1 MMTAVKFSLGMVV
14 MILQINV
21 LGKYDFSLNTPINQV
36 QNYVLGG
43 IIGGVIYNSSITVLQ
58 FMIVILI
65 WSLVV
70 ILVKL
75 VAETSRTF
83 RKFISCQPE
92 LLICKGE
99 VDVSRCAKVGL
110 TAEQLSRC
118 LREENISCV
127 ADVDAAVME
136 TNGKLTIRSRE
147 TRSDSPLLP
156 LVSDGHLV
164 EDGLRLSG
172 KDTAWVEA
180 KVKEQ
185 GYSSIKD
192 VFLGQLCD
200 GALEIVPF
208 PRARIKAPMSGDM

>member
-1 MMTAVKFSLGMVV
+1 VDFYTIDYIISQRSTDSAVRTALVLVLVIAGVV
-14 MILQINV
+14 L
-21 LGKYDFSLNTPINQV
+21 
-36 QNYVLGG
+36 
-43 IIGGVIYNSSITVLQ
+43 SI
-58 FMIVILI
+58 
-65 WSLVV
+65 
-70 ILVKL
+70 
-75 VAETSRTF
+75 
-83 RKFISCQPE
+83 P
-92 LLICKGE
+92 
-99 VDVSRCAKVGL
+99 KVGL

-118 LREENISCV
+118 LREENISSV
-127 ADVDAAVME
+127 ADVDAAIME